1 MRQSREFFWDM
12 RTWLFPMLN
21 NAGERAVHISC
32 SSDIGKKCPLKA
44 GNQRGTEVRS
54 LVSETD
60 IFRISSACGIISVA
74 LCG

>member
-12 RTWLFPMLN
+12 RTWLFPALN
-21 NAGERAVHISC
+21 NAGERVVHISY
-32 SSDIGKKCPLKA
+32 SGDIGKKCPLMA

-54 LVSETD
+54 LGSETD
-60 IFRISSACGIISVA
+60 IFRISSGSGTISVA